1 MRKLQQPTGGSAATA
16 APAAVESKAGSRL
29 GDELAALQ
37 RQLKK
42 ETQQRKE
49 AESVVSILADSFA
62 ELKRKVDALESA
74 NESLRAEVNRLQS
87 SLPNP

>member
-1 MRKLQQPTGGSAATA
+1 M
-16 APAAVESKAGSRL
+16 